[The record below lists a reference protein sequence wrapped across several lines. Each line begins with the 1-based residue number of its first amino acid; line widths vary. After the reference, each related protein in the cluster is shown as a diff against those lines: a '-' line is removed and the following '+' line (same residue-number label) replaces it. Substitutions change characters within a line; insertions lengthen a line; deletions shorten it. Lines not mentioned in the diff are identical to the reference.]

1 MWLIK
6 TGPLHNGHTE
16 NDELIYY
23 NEISPIRVP
32 EGTSKKKILIPYF
45 RNLKIVSVSSLV
57 GKYIYNV
64 YIVTSLELC
73 FP

>member
-1 MWLIK
+1 MTYKNKVTI
-6 TGPLHNGHTE
+6 HNGHTE

-23 NEISPIRVP
+23 NEISPIRAP
-32 EGTSKKKILIPYF
+32 WANQQKKVLFPIFEI
-45 RNLKIVSVSSLV
+45 SLV

-64 YIVTSLELC
+64 YIVTSWELC